1 MGGGETHKPAI
12 VTSIGAG
19 CFMQSFNL
27 EFYVNYLHSF
37 DPPGKMS
44 AGMSCEVVVT
54 FKPMVSAPEC

>member
-1 MGGGETHKPAI
+1 MRGKNPKPAI
-12 VTSIGAG
+12 VTRTGAG
-19 CFMQSFNL
+19 CFMHSFNL
-27 EFYVNYLHSF
+27 VFYVNYLHSF

>member
-1 MGGGETHKPAI
+1 
-12 VTSIGAG
+12 
-19 CFMQSFNL
+19 MQSFNL